1 MPLVVSNGR
10 LMKEKSELGGG
21 ALKMEEKIGKI
32 GESSS

>member
-21 ALKMEEKIGKI
+21 PLKMEEKIGKI